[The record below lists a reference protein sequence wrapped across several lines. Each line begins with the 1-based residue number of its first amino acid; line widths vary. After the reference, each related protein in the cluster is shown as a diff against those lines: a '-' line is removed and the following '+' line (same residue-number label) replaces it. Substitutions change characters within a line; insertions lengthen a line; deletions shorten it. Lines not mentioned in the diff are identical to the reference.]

1 MIRIIYNAPGLL
13 FSSDVPDIQIS
24 TDHDF
29 VDVRLRCDTLE
40 LLSERFYAVQGIVT
54 IRDVAPLIN
63 QVYHN
68 DIDYDIAEV
77 TIEASA
83 GNETVQPV
91 SFSTIY
97 CNRETDLYN
106 PAEWLAENFLTSVSS
121 RRIAPDGWLRLSWYA
136 RKQESIAVSVQ
147 ITYLDD
153 DGHRQTFR
161 WLHSGNNQSATAD
174 GILSVYI
181 RVEEILEALMEYG
194 MDNHPSI
201 LLFTVQCGHRMTTY
215 FIDRELTDAQMF
227 DFTNCF
233 NRQEQLQLKCVTTAK
248 IKKDHTI
255 ATLGREA
262 QFYDVILSKEYETQT
277 APLTSDECELM
288 EQMLTAN
295 YVRIWYRKGEN
306 NKRGPFSVKQIL
318 ITDFTSEISNGDDKL
333 NSVKFTWRFVHNLPG
348 IALSDTPGIFND
360 TFNPIY
366 S

>member
-1 MIRIIYNAPGLL
+1 MIRIIYDAPGLL

-29 VDVRLRCDTLE
+29 VDVRLCCDTME

-54 IRDVAPLIN
+54 IRDVAQLIN
-63 QVYHN
+63 LVYQN
-68 DIDYDIAEV
+68 DIEYAIAKV
-77 TIEASA
+77 TIEAMA
-83 GNETVQPV
+83 GDETAQTVT
-91 SFSTIY
+91 FSTIY
-97 CNRETDLYN
+97 CNRETDIYN
-106 PAEWLAENFLTSVSS
+106 PAEWLNENFLTTVCL
-121 RRIAPDGWLRLSWYA
+121 RRIAPDGWLCLSWYA

-153 DGHRQTFR
+153 DGHRQTFS
-161 WLHSGNNQSATAD
+161 WLHSGNNQSAIAD
-174 GILSVYI
+174 SILSVYI
-181 RVEEILEALMEYG
+181 KVEEILEALMEYG

-201 LLFTVQCGHRMTTY
+201 LSFTVQCGHRMATY

-227 DFTNCF
+227 NFTNCF
-233 NRQEQLQLKCVTTAK
+233 NRQEQLQLKCVTIAK
-248 IKKDHTI
+248 IKKDHAI

-262 QFYDVILSKEYETQT
+262 QFYDVTLSKEYETQT
-277 APLTSDECELM
+277 ATLTSDECELM

-295 YVRIWYRKGEN
+295 DVRITYK
-306 NKRGPFSVKQIL
+306 KRGIYESDYFSMKKIL
-318 ITDFTSEISNGDDKL
+318 INDFTSEISNGDEKL

-348 IALSDTPGIFND
+348 IALLDTPGIFND